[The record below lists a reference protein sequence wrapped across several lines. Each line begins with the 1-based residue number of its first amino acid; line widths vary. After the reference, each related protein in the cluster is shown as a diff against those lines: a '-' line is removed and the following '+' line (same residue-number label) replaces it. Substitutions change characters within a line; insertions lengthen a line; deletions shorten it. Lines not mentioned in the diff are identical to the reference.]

1 MNGFPWQ
8 RVAVTGGSGRLGRH
22 VVRHLACACDVA
34 VLDLQS
40 HGGDTDIIVC
50 DVRDIDAVRKA
61 LQGCHA
67 VIHLAALDD
76 GVVEEE
82 EAYIDVNLRGTWNV
96 LQASEELGI
105 GRVVIASSVAAVGI
119 CPDNPP
125 PVLPIPVETEL
136 LPRQSYGLTKKVCEE
151 FARTFVRRGNLEVI
165 CLRPSLIAQ
174 PDITWSMAKTVAGM
188 DGTKPPPPASAEDWR
203 ELREPLGMTRAFV
216 SPGDAAR
223 AFRAALEAPGIG
235 FGIYWVTGPDTCSA
249 LPTAGVLERAAGKP
263 PRIADADLYT
273 RHPCASAFDLQPAK
287 QAMGWEP
294 MDCWAD
300 HLASVIEAARN
311 GKGSA
316 I

>member
-1 MNGFPWQ
+1 MSGFPWQ
-8 RVAVTGGSGRLGRH
+8 RVAVTGGNGRLGRH
-22 VVRHLACACDVA
+22 VVRHLARACDVA

-40 HGGDTDIIVC
+40 HGRVTGVIAC
-50 DVRDIDAVRKA
+50 DVRDIDAVRNA
-61 LQGCHA
+61 LRGCHA
-67 VIHLAALDD
+67 VVHLAALDD

-119 CPDNPP
+119 GPDNPP

-151 FARTFVRRGNLEVI
+151 FARAFVRRGNLEVI

-174 PDITWSMAKTVAGM
+174 PDITWSMAKIAAGM
-188 DGTKPPPPASAEDWR
+188 DGTEPPPPVSIEDWR
-203 ELREPLGMTRAFV
+203 ELPEPLGMTRAFV

-235 FGIYWVTGPDTCSA
+235 LGIYWVTGPDTCSA
-249 LPTAGVLERAAGKP
+249 LPTAGVIERATGTL
-263 PRIADADLYT
+263 PRIADVGLYT

-287 QAMGWEP
+287 QALGWEP
-294 MDCWAD
+294 VDCWAD
-300 HLASVIEAARN
+300 HLAGVIEAAV
-311 GKGSA
+311 GSKESVA
-316 I
+316 